1 MTRELVVRTPDGRS
15 KTVNLDGDRLSIGRS
30 TNNDLCYTED
40 AGLSRQH
47 LVLERDGDDWL
58 VRDLGSKNG
67 TMVNG
72 ERIVAAQRLRPG
84 DRITVGH
91 LVILFDDPFG
101 GIAESVVF
109 VDAPQADVPASS
121 TVIARLENLLGETP
135 PEQRAAQAMSFI
147 DTDIR
152 VKALIHAGRELAGH
166 RPLADLFPLILD
178 LALDA
183 VDAERG
189 VLLTLEGD
197 NLVVR
202 AARGESFRISSAVR
216 DRVVNQRSSLLVRDA
231 MNEDAFRE
239 RVSIQQHNVRGMMA
253 VPLQTS
259 DRVIG
264 LVYIDSPNLMREF
277 TREDLNLL
285 TVMANVA
292 AIRLE
297 HARLSDVEQAERI
310 MARDLE
316 QAAEIQRRLLP
327 EKSPEV
333 PGLDLAG
340 YNAPCR
346 TVGGDYY
353 DFFTCSDGRVAIV
366 VADVSGKGMPAAL
379 LMSSLQAR
387 VQVLADDPSDVGAL
401 VAKLNRLLCA
411 NIPSNRFISLFLGVL
426 DPATGELAY
435 CNAGH
440 NPPVLIRA
448 DGQIEW
454 LHGGGPI
461 LGILSK
467 APYEEKRSRIGP
479 GEFVVLYSDGVT
491 EMTDPGNEEFGEQR
505 LAQVLAGRRAET
517 ASALVDAVRAELS
530 QFAAGANPADDLTLV
545 VAKRTNT

>member
-15 KTVNLDGDRLSIGRS
+15 KPVRLEGDRLSIGRS
-30 TNNDLCYTED
+30 TANDLSYPD
-40 AGLSRQH
+40 DGGLSRLH
-47 LVLERDGDDWL
+47 LVLERDGDDWT

-67 TMVNG
+67 TVVNG
-72 ERIVAAQRLRPG
+72 ERIAAPCRLRPG
-84 DRITVGH
+84 DRITAGH
-91 LVILFDDPFG
+91 LVLLFDDPFG

-109 VDAPQADVPASS
+109 VDPAQADMPAST
-121 TVIARLENLLGETP
+121 TVIARLENLIGEKP
-135 PEQRAAQAMSFI
+135 PEPEQKAAQAMSFI

-216 DRVVNQRSSLLVRDA
+216 DRVIDQRASLLVRDA
-231 MNEDAFRE
+231 MREDAFRE
-239 RVSIQQHNVRGMMA
+239 RQSIQQHNVRGMMA

-277 TREDLNLL
+277 SREDLNLL

-297 HARLSDVEQAERI
+297 HARLADVEQAERI

-327 EKSPEV
+327 EKAPEV

-353 DFFTCSDGRVAIV
+353 DFYTCPDGRVVMV

-387 VQVLADDPSDVGAL
+387 VQVLADDPKDVGEL
-401 VAKLNRLLCA
+401 VARLNRLLCA
-411 NIPSNRFISLFLGVL
+411 NIPSNRFISLFLCVL
-426 DPATGELAY
+426 DPVTGEMAY

-440 NPPVLIRA
+440 NPPVLVKA
-448 DGQIEW
+448 DGSIEW

-461 LGILSK
+461 LGILPMAS
-467 APYEEKRSRIGP
+467 YEEKRHRIER
-479 GEFVVLYSDGVT
+479 GETVVLYSDGVT
-491 EMTDPGNEEFGEQR
+491 EMTNPANEEFGEDR
-505 LAQVLAGRRAET
+505 LAQLLADRRHQPA
-517 ASALVDAVRAELS
+517 AVIVEEVKAELS
-530 QFAAGANPADDLTLV
+530 KWSAGANPADDITMV
-545 VAKRTNT
+545 VAKRS

>member
-1 MTRELVVRTPDGRS
+1 
-15 KTVNLDGDRLSIGRS
+15 VNLDGDRLSIGRS

-517 ASALVDAVRAELS
+517 ASALVDALRAELS